1 MKPEVGQHLDR
12 AEELLRAARGIL
24 QLGFPSDSVNR
35 SYYAMFHAATAVLL
49 ELGIQR
55 SSHHGVWAAFGQFV
69 AAPGL
74 MDARY
79 HRTGLELFAT
89 RSRSEYRAKPDDT
102 PESAEG
108 DLATAHDFVGACRRF
123 LETRDRGG

>member
-1 MKPEVGQHLDR
+1 VKAEVGQHLDR

-24 QLGFPSDSVNR
+24 QLGFPSDSVSR
-35 SYYAMFHAATAVLL
+35 SYYAMFHAATAALL

-55 SSHHGVWAAFGQFV
+55 SSHHGVWAAFGQFI

-74 MDARY
+74 MDVRY
-79 HRTGLELFAT
+79 HRTGLELFAA

-102 PESAEG
+102 PEGADG
-108 DLATAHDFVGACRRF
+108 DLATARDFVAACRRF
-123 LETRDRGG
+123 LETQDESG